1 MNPNDFSLLQSIQ
14 HHLLNDSDIPDIFS
28 TIDSNNSPRS
38 SFSNSPS
45 TTENNFYYGEFTP
58 LINPSTTENNFYY
71 GELTPLINP
80 CSTTTLGPTENP
92 EETAAASVS
101 HAPQDWKR
109 YRGVRR
115 RPWGKFAAEIRDPDK
130 KNARLWLGTYET
142 PEDAALA
149 YDQAAFKIRPTENP
163 EETAAASVSHAPQDW
178 KRYRG
183 VRRRPWGKFAAEIR
197 DPDKKNARLWLG
209 TYETPEDAAL
219 AYDQA
224 AFKIRGSKAR
234 LNFPHLVG
242 SGVPE
247 PARVNPRRRSH
258 SPESSSDNG
267 TPKKLF

>member
-80 CSTTTLGPTENP
+80 CSTTTLGHTENP

-115 RPWGKFAAEIRDPDK
+115 RPWGKFAA
-130 KNARLWLGTYET
+130 G
-142 PEDAALA
+142 
-149 YDQAAFKIRPTENP
+149 
-163 EETAAASVSHAPQDW
+163 
-178 KRYRG
+178 
-183 VRRRPWGKFAAEIR
+183 IR

-258 SPESSSDNG
+258 SPESSSENG